1 MTKIKLIE
9 SKELKKYFIERGYN
23 CIPPYQI
30 ANNNDTVFLT
40 AGIQP
45 LLSDYRIGKF
55 NSDKYNKLYL
65 SQPVIRTQYINGIK
79 EGFSI
84 AFINSTSA
92 GFNIS
97 EEEHNKLVNDWI
109 ELFYLIGM
117 TTDNISTISKD
128 YVRDWG
134 DLIVCGKKIFYYY
147 NNIELG
153 DTTFFDR
160 IQRNGKSIGID
171 SMSDVGFGLERI
183 RWCINNK
190 SYYDIYSDS
199 KQLDVEVKAY
209 LSAIALLTVNNIV
222 PTNKNSGYR
231 ARQFSKKLA
240 VLLNGKKFS
249 EEESKYLDECML
261 YWNDWQEK
269 KEPSDMNI
277 IKQEYVRN
285 CNRFIIDK
293 LIDEGYKNLNGI
305 NINIS
310 REEMAKRLISSGVE
324 KDNVKKLIR

>member
-1 MTKIKLIE
+1 ML
-9 SKELKKYFIERGYN
+9 
-23 CIPPYQI
+23 
-30 ANNNDTVFLT
+30 
-40 AGIQP
+40 
-45 LLSDYRIGKF
+45 
-55 NSDKYNKLYL
+55 
-65 SQPVIRTQYINGIK
+65 GIK

-84 AFINSTSA
+84 AFINSTSC

-97 EEEHNKLVNDWI
+97 EEEHNRLVNDWI
-109 ELFYLIGM
+109 ELFYLLGM
-117 TTDNISTISKD
+117 RADNISTISKD

-134 DLIVCGKKIFYYY
+134 DLNVGGKKTFYYY

-183 RWCINNK
+183 RWCINNN

-199 KQLDVEVKAY
+199 KQLDVKVKAY
-209 LSAIALLTVNNIV
+209 LSAIALLTINNIV

-240 VLLNGKKFS
+240 VLLNGKEFS
-249 EEESKYLDECML
+249 EVESKYLDECMP

-269 KEPSDMNI
+269 KEPLDMNI

-324 KDNVKKLIR
+324 KDNVKKLMR